1 MRVRSSLMVLA
12 AALALLVLLP
22 TSGLAQQT
30 SCIECHAGLGGDL
43 ARPVGEWQSS
53 IHAENRVYCF
63 NCHGGDPTDFT
74 MLAMSP
80 DKGFIGVP
88 PEEAIPGLCGQ
99 CHVGVKEDYFRSVHG
114 QALGAG
120 GPHCATCHGNHAVQR
135 TTPDLINPQLCSS
148 CHDYGR
154 ADEIRQAVIATDRLI
169 VELDGA
175 LRAFHLLGIDTEAM
189 AGQLFA
195 ARNSFHRLFHSVDVD
210 LVRQQT
216 AGIQQ
221 ELAEVQAQVE
231 TIRGELD
238 RRKLGGAVVVAL
250 LLAAALVA
258 ALIRRSYHQEEKQG
272 R

>member
-1 MRVRSSLMVLA
+1 MRVRSLLMVLVGA
-12 AALALLVLLP
+12 FALLVLSP
-22 TSGLAQQT
+22 MAGLAQQT

-43 ARPVGEWQSS
+43 GRPVGEWQRS

-63 NCHGGDPTDFT
+63 NCHGGDPADFT

-80 DKGFIGVP
+80 EKGFIGVP
-88 PEEAIPGLCGQ
+88 TEEEIPPICGQ
-99 CHVGVKEDYFRSVHG
+99 CHIGVTEDYFRSVHG
-114 QALGAG
+114 QTLGAG

-154 ADEIRQAVIATDRLI
+154 ADEIRQAVIATDRSI
-169 VELDGA
+169 AELDA
-175 LRAFHLLGIDTEAM
+175 SLRSFHLLGIDTEAM

-195 ARNSFHRLFHSVDVD
+195 ARNRFHRLFHSVDVD
-210 LVRQQT
+210 LVREQT

-221 ELAEVQAQVE
+221 ELTEVRAQVE
-231 TIRGELD
+231 GIRGELN
-238 RRKLGGAVVVAL
+238 RRKLGGALLVGL

-258 ALIRRSYHQEEKQG
+258 ALIRRSYHQEEIQG